1 MKKVIRMTN
10 MPTAGAKKVQ
20 KTCQTMH
27 SDMTSRELVFHPQ
40 ENALAVEARPG
51 DHSQLYPFDS
61 FQSNGPIKSAPFLC
75 LLPYLPNLE
84 FCSILCGSAYLTIRY
99 QEAILDKGLVEMNG

>member
-1 MKKVIRMTN
+1 MTNMSTTGAKRVTKMTN

-40 ENALAVEARPG
+40 VNALDVEARPG
-51 DHSQLYPFDS
+51 DHSQLYPFDH
-61 FQSNGPIKSAPFLC
+61 FQSNGSVKTATFLC
-75 LLPYLPNLE
+75 LPQHVTNLQ
-84 FCSILCGSAYLTIRY
+84 FC
-99 QEAILDKGLVEMNG
+99 